1 MGEICSLSL
10 SVSLLFLSVL
20 SDVINKLFILR
31 LNYFGYLGFYMLVL
45 SVNVY
50 ICTTQIV
57 TEVQNNIHSLLII
70 DFEMN

>member
-1 MGEICSLSL
+1 MLSLSL
-10 SVSLLFLSVL
+10 SLLFPSVL
-20 SDVINKLFILR
+20 SDVLNKLFILC

-57 TEVQNNIHSLLII
+57 TAVQNNIHSLLII